1 MKTIL
6 RILAPLL
13 ALAVLFPA
21 PVQAEY
27 AEGIEYRR
35 ITPAV
40 EKLTDKPRE
49 VVELF
54 WYGCPHCYRF
64 EPKLE
69 TWVENKPDDVGFERV
84 PAVFVHPQTGRP
96 NPKWALHAK
105 LFYTAEL
112 LEIRDKIHAPLFK
125 RIHAGGKHIHT
136 SDQAEAFFAEF
147 GVDAETFRNTIN
159 SFAVDGKLRR
169 AIELTKRYGAEGVPA
184 LVIDGRYITDGPM
197 SGGHDAMLGVV
208 QQLLATDPE

>member
-13 ALAVLFPA
+13 ALAMLFPA

-40 EKLTDKPRE
+40 ERLTDKPRE

-69 TWVENKPDDVGFERV
+69 NWVENKPDHVGFERV

-112 LEIRDKIHAPLFK
+112 LDIQDKIHGPLFE
-125 RIHAGGKHIHT
+125 RIHADGKHIHT
-136 SDQAEAFFAEF
+136 SGQAEAFFAQF

-169 AIELTKRYGAEGVPA
+169 AIELTRRYGADGVPT
-184 LVIDGRYITDGPM
+184 LIIDGQYITDGPM
-197 SGGHDAMLGVV
+197 SGGHDAMLGIV
-208 QQLLATDPE
+208 QQLLETDPE